1 MNCVRGGPMKCSTKD
16 KSYGDWRNAVDERL
30 QEIYCIT
37 IEDAGVDEDY
47 LIKHWQSDEAAFEFV
62 EWYGNKYDLDPVTTV
77 YLPRERSR

>member
-1 MNCVRGGPMKCSTKD
+1 MKSSTKD

-62 EWYGNKYDLDPVTTV
+62 EWYATSMTLI
-77 YLPRERSR
+77 R